1 MTTLGR
7 SLELYFIDGQPDGML
22 TAEVFNW
29 TGHVLRIPRNQIQ
42 EGLKRP
48 EASHTGIYIL
58 IGEDKGRPL
67 AYIGEAEELKK
78 RIADH
83 VKNKPWWNQVV
94 LVSTSADVLHK
105 AHIKFL
111 ESRLV
116 SKALKIGAI
125 DLENG
130 NVPPQSSLTEAAQAN
145 MESFLETLDMVLPAI
160 RIDFLLDKASS
171 SNLAP
176 KSQEVSQKP
185 KLSIVNNNAGT
196 EAFAEF
202 RGADIV
208 VLAGSI
214 IRDRWV
220 GKGSWDSGYRQLRE
234 QLIKSGTVIQKEEGL
249 TFEEDYAFSSLSA
262 SAAVV
267 LGRASN
273 GRIEWKVSGTNQTY
287 ADWEVA
293 NLSENPTTSIGVKQ

>member
-1 MTTLGR
+1 
-7 SLELYFIDGQPDGML
+7 
-22 TAEVFNW
+22 
-29 TGHVLRIPRNQIQ
+29 
-42 EGLKRP
+42 
-48 EASHTGIYIL
+48 
-58 IGEDKGRPL
+58 
-67 AYIGEAEELKK
+67 
-78 RIADH
+78 
-83 VKNKPWWNQVV
+83 
-94 LVSTSADVLHK
+94 
-105 AHIKFL
+105 
-111 ESRLV
+111 
-116 SKALKIGAI
+116 
-125 DLENG
+125 
-130 NVPPQSSLTEAAQAN
+130 

-196 EAFAEF
+196 EACAEF